1 MLVWNTPWNV
11 NAALTWRYVG
21 PVDVTF
27 GNSNPQLNGVFG
39 SADAQIG
46 AQNYF
51 DLALQWNATKNFT
64 IRGGVNN
71 IVRPRSARR
80 IVHGQRR
87 RWLTAGLRPVDG
99 RQRQHVPGGLR
110 HARTVSLPHR
120 HREVLSRQERVFT
133 LDGGLRPAVSFGG
146 FRQGRNVPPRVRKS
160 CERWRDDVECG
171 STPASLRAARSGDRC
186 GA

>member
-1 MLVWNTPWNV
+1 MLVWNTPWNF

-21 PVDVTF
+21 SVDVTF

-39 SADAQIG
+39 SSDRKIG

-64 IRGGVNN
+64 IRAGVNN
-71 IVRPRSARR
+71 IFDRDPPAVSS
-80 IVHGQRR
+80 
-87 RWLTAGLRPVDG
+87 TANVGAGLPLGLRPVVG

-110 HARTVSLPHR
+110 HAWTVSLRHR
-120 HREVLSRQERVFT
+120 HREVLSRQQRVSLST
-133 LDGGLRPAVSFGG
+133 ASFGPPFLLG
-146 FRQGRNVPPRVRKS
+146 GSSEGRKRASRVRKPY
-160 CERWRDDVECG
+160 ERWRNEVECG
-171 STPASLRAARSGDRC
+171 STPASPRAARSGDRC